1 MHCHGRKPWILAE
14 QADRVAQIM
23 DRSLEDGLQAG
34 VADLFYDARGR
45 AVLGAGNPVRFVRR
59 EALIDTAG
67 FHGVVE
73 GPDLLVEVG
82 LGASRIAK
90 SLIETFQVHNSSAST

>member
-1 MHCHGRKPWILAE
+1 MPRPRDSTAT
-14 QADRVAQIM
+14 AANRVAQIVN
-23 DRSLEDGLQAG
+23 RGLEDGLQAG
-34 VADLFYDARGR
+34 VADLFYDARWR
-45 AVLGAGNPVRFVRR
+45 AVLGAGNAVSFVRR

-82 LGASRIAK
+82 PGASRVAK
-90 SLIETFQVHNSSAST
+90 SLKETLQVHDSSAST